1 MKVITQKPRKRQ
13 LIVAWSGGLLNA
25 LLWARLVARLWAARP
40 ENLAIQLLYA
50 LTTPLIKPFQR
61 LDAHQPRFGAV
72 LELST
77 LALISGLLLLSY
89 LTWWFLQPNQQIS
102 NA

>member
-1 MKVITQKPRKRQ
+1 MRVTAQRPRKRQ

-25 LLWARLVARLWAARP
+25 LLLARLIARLCAARP
-40 ENLAIQLLYA
+40 DNLAIQLLYT
-50 LTTPLIKPFQR
+50 LTTPLVKPFQR

-77 LALISGLLLLSY
+77 LALLSGLLLISY
-89 LTWWFLQPNQQIS
+89 LTWWFLQPKQQIS
-102 NA
+102 DA

>member
-1 MKVITQKPRKRQ
+1 MRVTAQRPRKRQ
-13 LIVAWSGGLLNA
+13 LSVAWSGGLLNA
-25 LLWARLVARLWAARP
+25 LLGARLIARLWAARP
-40 ENLAIQLLYA
+40 DNLAIQLLYT

-77 LALISGLLLLSY
+77 LALLSSLLLISY
-89 LTWWFLQPNQQIS
+89 LTWWFLQPKQQIS
-102 NA
+102 DA